1 MRGYSMAGMMATSA
15 APERRASAHCEGTV
29 KERSYLPRS
38 GPWVKPRT
46 SGAVLRYCTTEM
58 RSLVTI
64 GGGEN
69 FTTERREVR
78 RRGDFAARRADLMYN
93 TSANLKLADLEAGE
107 MAKRWWLMILAAMLC
122 GASRA
127 DAQAK
132 SEAGAGA
139 SPAAGEKAIS
149 IAEKTKSMEKMA
161 GYFNIYWDAK
171 AGKIWVEI
179 DKWGTEFL
187 YQSSLPAGIGS
198 NDIGLD
204 RGQLGGTHVVRFERS
219 GPKVLLVQA
228 NLDYRAVS
236 EDADERRAVRDSFA
250 ESALWGFTVAAEDGE
265 RALVDA
271 TDFFLRDAHGV
282 PAALR
287 KTKQGAYRLDASRCT
302 LYLPRTKNFPLNTEV
317 EATLTFV
324 GDEAG
329 PWVKEVT
336 PEAGAITVRE
346 HHSLVQLP
354 GPGYKPRAYDPRSSF
369 FGISYMDYAT
379 PISEPIVKRFAARHR
394 LEKKDPNAA
403 VSEAV
408 TPIVYYLD
416 RGAPEPIRS
425 ALLEGARW
433 WAQAFEAAGFK
444 NAFRVELLPEGAD
457 PMDLRYNVIQWIHR
471 ATRGWSY
478 GATVTDPRTG
488 EIIKGHVSLGS
499 LRVRQDYLIAEG
511 LLAPYADG
519 KALPPVQDRAL
530 QMALARLRQ
539 LAAHEVGHTL
549 GLMHNYSASTVR
561 RSSVMDYP
569 PPLVKLEADGVPDV
583 SNAYATGIGDWDK
596 VSIAWGYSEFA
607 PGTDEHAGLAKILT
621 DGYGRG
627 LRYLTDQDAR
637 PASSSSSVAHLWD
650 SGENAVDELN
660 RLMQVRAA
668 ALRRFG
674 ENNIRAGAPLATI
687 EDALVPIYMLHRYQ
701 VEAASKLIGGMDYTF
716 ALRGDGQRPTQIVA
730 AAEQRRALAA
740 VLNTLKPEA
749 LALPESLLK
758 IIPPRPPAYERGRE
772 DFKIRT
778 YPAFD
783 AVAPAESAAQHTLQ
797 FLFNAARAQRL
808 LEFHAQDKA
817 NPSLEEILDAVL
829 TATWKAP
836 HGNGYAEQINYVVDD
851 VVLYDLMALADN
863 DKASDEVRAVAV
875 LRLHTLKEWLDSA
888 GGGKGIATE
897 RAHTFFASRQIEQ
910 FEKDPR
916 RLDLTP
922 PTEPPD
928 GPPIGAMGDADDD
941 WQP

>member
-1 MRGYSMAGMMATSA
+1 MSKRLGL
-15 APERRASAHCEGTV
+15 RN
-29 KERSYLPRS
+29 
-38 GPWVKPRT
+38 
-46 SGAVLRYCTTEM
+46 AVG
-58 RSLVTI
+58 V
-64 GGGEN
+64 
-69 FTTERREVR
+69 
-78 RRGDFAARRADLMYN
+78 
-93 TSANLKLADLEAGE
+93 
-107 MAKRWWLMILAAMLC
+107 LAAVAMLFC
-122 GASRA
+122 APGML
-127 DAQAK
+127 AQAK
-132 SEAGAGA
+132 VDAA
-139 SPAAGEKAIS
+139 SEKATS
-149 IAEKTKSMEKMA
+149 IAEKTKSMEKKA

-171 AGKIWVEI
+171 AGRLWLEI
-179 DKWGTEFL
+179 DSWGKEFL

-204 RGQLGGTHVVRFERS
+204 RGQLGGTRVVRFERS
-219 GPKVLLVQA
+219 GPKVLLVQS
-228 NLDYRAVS
+228 NLEFRAVS

-287 KTKQGAYRLDASRCT
+287 RTKQGAYHLDASRCG
-302 LYLPRTKNFPLNTEV
+302 LYLPRTKSFPLNTEV
-317 EATLTFV
+317 EATLTFA
-324 GDEAG
+324 GDEPG
-329 PWVKEVT
+329 QWVKQVT
-336 PEAGAITVRE
+336 PEPEAITVRE
-346 HHSLVQLP
+346 HHSFVQLP
-354 GPGYKPRAYDPRSSF
+354 AAGYKARAYDPRSSF

-379 PISEPIVKRFAARHR
+379 PISEPIVKRFIARHR

-408 TPIVYYLD
+408 KPIVYYLD

-444 NAFRVELLPEGAD
+444 DAFRVELMPEGAD

-478 GATVTDPRTG
+478 GAGVIDPRTG

-511 LLAPYADG
+511 LLAPYAEG
-519 KALPPVQDRAL
+519 KALAAGQDRARQDRAQ

-549 GLMHNYSASTVR
+549 GLMHNYSASTVN

-569 PPLVKLEADGVPDV
+569 PPLVKLGADGAPDV
-583 SNAYATGIGDWDK
+583 SDAYATGIGEWDK

-607 PGTDEHAGLAKILT
+607 PGVDEHAALDKILLNAF
-621 DGYGRG
+621 GRG

-650 SGENAVDELN
+650 SGANAVDELN

-674 ENNIRAGAPLATI
+674 EKNIREGAPLATI
-687 EDALVPIYMLHRYQ
+687 EDVLVPIYMLHRYQ

-716 ALRGDGQRPTQIVA
+716 ALRGDGQTATQIVA

-740 VLNTLKPEA
+740 VLATLKPEA
-749 LALPESLLK
+749 LELPESLLK
-758 IIPPRPPAYERGRE
+758 IIPPRPPEYERGRE

-783 AVAPAESAAQHTLQ
+783 ALAPAEAAAQHTLQ
-797 FLFNAARAQRL
+797 FLFNPERAQRL
-808 LEFHAQDKA
+808 VEFHARDKA
-817 NPSLEEILDAVL
+817 NPSLEEVFDAVVA
-829 TATWKAP
+829 ATWKAP
-836 HGNGYAEQINYVVDD
+836 HGNGYAAHIADVVDD
-851 VVLYDLMALADN
+851 VVLYDLMALAAN
-863 DKASDEVRAVAV
+863 DKASDEVRGIASLKV
-875 LRLHTLKEWLDSA
+875 HELKEWLSGPQAASTSDKSH
-888 GGGKGIATE
+888 I
-897 RAHTFFASRQIEQ
+897 FFASTKIDQ
-910 FEKDPR
+910 FEKDPK
-916 RLDLTP
+916 RLELTP
-922 PTEPPD
+922 PAEPPD
-928 GPPIGAMGDADDD
+928 GPPIGAMGDGDDD